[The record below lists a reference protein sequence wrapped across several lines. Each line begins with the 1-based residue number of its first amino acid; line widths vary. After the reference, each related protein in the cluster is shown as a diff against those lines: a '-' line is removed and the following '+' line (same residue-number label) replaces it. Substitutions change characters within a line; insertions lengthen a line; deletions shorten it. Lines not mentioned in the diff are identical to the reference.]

1 MTEERVWTVEIVFT
15 EDADRTR
22 ADAHLRAGPRLLHGW
37 GRARRNPADP
47 DVPAVGEE
55 LAAARA
61 LSDLTSQL
69 VHEAAL
75 AIEGFEGHP
84 VRLHS

>member
-1 MTEERVWTVEIVFT
+1 MERECVWSAEVVFT
-15 EDADRTR
+15 EDGDRTR
-22 ADAHLRAGPRLLHGW
+22 ADVRLTAGGRQWHGW
-37 GRARRNPADP
+37 GRSRRNPIDP

-61 LSDLTSQL
+61 FSDLSHQL
-69 VHEAAL
+69 VHVAAEL
-75 AIEGFEGHP
+75 VETFEGHP